1 MKSHVG
7 PSVTLSAIIVRACT
21 DCGGARE
28 MGKPCRGCGNMAP
41 PDVRDLGVI
50 ASGQNSRWKRLKWNL
65 LESRAANRRI
75 RRVNREM
82 LREA

>member
-1 MKSHVG
+1 
-7 PSVTLSAIIVRACT
+7 
-21 DCGGARE
+21 
-28 MGKPCRGCGNMAP
+28 MAP